1 MTEVRF
7 LVQINLIDPADLRAA
22 AQERGYSGAADDIA
36 EMIDE
41 VVINADRPPVE
52 TGFEIV
58 STSVRKQTAE
68 KAYAIDFHLRV
79 TDELAYIK
87 EARQRYEDCWNDA
100 DWMPEGLSEAGYEI
114 LVASNGNADSP
125 VDLGFEIVD
134 TKYYAD
140 VPLTPSVIEAI
151 SKIADE
157 DIDLV
162 VPGM

>member
-1 MTEVRF
+1 MTEVHF
-7 LVQINLIDPADLRAA
+7 LVQINLISPDDLRVA
-22 AQERGYSGAADDIA
+22 AQDRGYSGGVDDIA

-58 STSVRKQTAE
+58 SSSVRKQSGE
-68 KAYAIDFHLRV
+68 KAYAIDFHLRI
-79 TDELAYIK
+79 TDEVAFIK
-87 EARQRYEDCWNDA
+87 EARQRYSDCWNDTS
-100 DWMPEGLSEAGYEI
+100 WMPEGLSEAGYEI

-125 VDLGFEIVD
+125 VDLGFEIVS

-140 VPLTPSVIEAI
+140 AALSSSVVQALTADVDDEIEPA
-151 SKIADE
+151 
-157 DIDLV
+157 